1 MNCGSAGVEN
11 QKEGRAVLRS
21 VQTISSSILLLP
33 PWDMLHLEKIRPEE
47 LGEKVR
53 KEEGIDLKGCVL
65 KEMIQWDCR
74 VVGEEIRCFA
84 VERLFRRCAN
94 GRTIEVTGL
103 EKIGGEGR

>member
-1 MNCGSAGVEN
+1 
-11 QKEGRAVLRS
+11 
-21 VQTISSSILLLP
+21 
-33 PWDMLHLEKIRPEE
+33 MLHLEKIRPEE
-47 LGEKVR
+47 LEEKVR

-74 VVGEEIRCFA
+74 VVGEEIKCFA

-103 EKIGGEGR
+103 ERIGEEGR